1 VVQPEKLT
9 SWEAG
14 FKRAASRYR
23 FDLSAYHYDYTN
35 IQVTSI
41 VILPAG
47 NLASVPSNAASGKVY
62 GAEAQL
68 TAQVTEAL
76 GVRASMAY
84 THARYKSFPNATIS
98 PPSPITGLN
107 TTTCANKTPPP
118 ATGPCTEDE
127 SGARMLRA
135 PDWSFSLG
143 GDYTAPTRFGD
154 LVFSANLSYSS
165 RYAPTNTS
173 LALVGSGERYEQPN
187 TTILNVRAAWRVPG
201 DRWTLSLFGNNITDE
216 RYYVILSGNS
226 FGDSRVEAKPQ
237 NWGVRADYQF

>member
-1 VVQPEKLT
+1 
-9 SWEAG
+9 
-14 FKRAASRYR
+14 
-23 FDLSAYHYDYTN
+23 
-35 IQVTSI
+35 
-41 VILPAG
+41 
-47 NLASVPSNAASGKVY
+47 
-62 GAEAQL
+62 
-68 TAQVTEAL
+68 
-76 GVRASMAY
+76 
-84 THARYKSFPNATIS
+84 
-98 PPSPITGLN
+98 
-107 TTTCANKTPPP
+107 
-118 ATGPCTEDE
+118 
-127 SGARMLRA
+127 MLRA